1 MNVSTNHIE
10 KYEPFEWNLV
20 DSLGNVFEREIFQII
35 NHQLASEFD

>member
-10 KYEPFEWNLV
+10 KYEPFEWNLD